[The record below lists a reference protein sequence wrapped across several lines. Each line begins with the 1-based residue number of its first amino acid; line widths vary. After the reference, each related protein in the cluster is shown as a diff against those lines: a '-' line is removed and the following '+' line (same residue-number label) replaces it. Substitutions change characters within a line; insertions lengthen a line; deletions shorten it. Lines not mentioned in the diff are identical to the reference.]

1 MVLGLFPKVHS
12 RLWKT
17 PRRAFLLKF
26 SIFRKK
32 ANSNT
37 LFIDYKTAKSKG
49 LKEVIN
55 SLLTFVENL
64 GKKAIYFVLI
74 IAKNFLLSKNIFRCE

>member
-64 GKKAIYFVLI
+64 GKKSNLFCSHHSKKFFIKQKYF
-74 IAKNFLLSKNIFRCE
+74 